1 MAYTP
6 SYNSLRIAYG
16 TRQLRVGKC
25 MAVKAGSDGTTG
37 PKRLMPVL
45 FIGVFMSA
53 LDTAIVGPAIPVLR
67 ETFGVDNRMVGLV
80 MSVFVLFSLCST
92 ALMANLSD
100 RYGRKPIY
108 LFSVCLF
115 ALGSLLI
122 ALSPSFWMVVASR
135 AIQGLGAGGITPTA
149 SAVVGDVFKPE
160 QRGKML
166 GLIGATYGMAFVLGP
181 PLASGLM
188 LVSSWRWIFLI
199 NLPIAAAI
207 LYLGAQ
213 VLPARRAD
221 TTQAPLDLRGIVLTF
236 VLLAALVLG
245 ITRVLDPLLDAALG
259 VTLWPL
265 LLLGAAMLLALLVV
279 VEKRAQAPLIPIA
292 LLTQRQLATTYALAA
307 GAGFGMGSVI
317 FLTSIATHAYG
328 VTSQHA
334 GFVLLPLV
342 LCSMFGSMGSG
353 RLLNRTGARS
363 MLLLGFA
370 MLGLGYGLS
379 ALTGYGLWLFL
390 LASMPVGLGIGIVV
404 GGALRSIAI
413 DEAPVAVRA
422 SAQGLIN
429 ICTAIGTLVA
439 AASIS
444 AMADLAGG
452 GTQGFGLAYAMVAA
466 LMLGMLL
473 LTLGLRK
480 KAEVALQTA

>member
-1 MAYTP
+1 MSVT
-6 SYNSLRIAYG
+6 
-16 TRQLRVGKC
+16 
-25 MAVKAGSDGTTG
+25 AGSDADTS
-37 PKRLMPVL
+37 PKRLVPVL
-45 FIGVFMSA
+45 FIGVFMAA

-67 ETFGVDNRMVGLV
+67 ETFAVDNRAVGLV

-100 RYGRKPIY
+100 RYGRRPIY
-108 LFSVCLF
+108 LFSVSMF

-135 AIQGLGAGGITPTA
+135 AIQGVGAGGITPTA
-149 SAVVGDVFKPE
+149 SAVVGDVFAPE

-188 LVSSWRWIFLI
+188 LLASWHWIFLL
-199 NLPIAAAI
+199 NLPIAAVI
-207 LYLGAQ
+207 LYLGAK
-213 VLPARRAD
+213 VLPAQRVATEQPR
-221 TTQAPLDLRGIVLTF
+221 LDLTGIALTF
-236 VLLAALVLG
+236 GLLAALVLG
-245 ITRVLDPLLDAALG
+245 ITRMLDPVLDPVLG
-259 VTLWPL
+259 ITLWPWL
-265 LLLGAAMLLALLVV
+265 LLAAAVLLAMLVA
-279 VEKRAQAPLIPIA
+279 VETRTQAPLIPMFLFA
-292 LLTQRQLATTYALAA
+292 KRQLATTYLLAG

-328 VTSQHA
+328 VTAQHA

-342 LCSMFGSMGSG
+342 VCSMLGSGGGG
-353 RLLNRTGARS
+353 RLLNRLGART
-363 MLLLGFA
+363 MVLLGFA
-370 MLGLGYGLS
+370 NLALGYGLS

-390 LASMPVGLGIGIVV
+390 LASVPTGLGIGIVV

-422 SAQGLIN
+422 AAQGLIN
-429 ICTAIGTLVA
+429 ICTAIGTLIA

-444 AMADLAGG
+444 AMADLGGG
-452 GTQGFGLAYAMVAA
+452 GTAGFSQAYVAVSA
-466 LMLGMLL
+466 LMLAMLCAAL
-473 LTLGLRK
+473 ALRK
-480 KAEVALQTA
+480 KTDPDLQTA

>member
-1 MAYTP
+1 MSVT
-6 SYNSLRIAYG
+6 
-16 TRQLRVGKC
+16 
-25 MAVKAGSDGTTG
+25 AGSDADTS
-37 PKRLMPVL
+37 PKRLVPVL
-45 FIGVFMSA
+45 FIGVFMAA

-67 ETFGVDNRMVGLV
+67 ETFAVDNRAVGLV

-100 RYGRKPIY
+100 RYGRRPIY
-108 LFSVCLF
+108 LFSVSMF

-135 AIQGLGAGGITPTA
+135 AIQGVGAGGITPTA
-149 SAVVGDVFKPE
+149 SAVVGDVFAPE

-188 LVSSWRWIFLI
+188 LLASWHWIFLL
-199 NLPIAAAI
+199 NLPIAAVI
-207 LYLGAQ
+207 LYLGAK
-213 VLPARRAD
+213 VLPAQRVATAQPR
-221 TTQAPLDLRGIVLTF
+221 LDLTGIALTF
-236 VLLAALVLG
+236 GLLAALVLG
-245 ITRVLDPLLDAALG
+245 ITRMLDPVLDPVLG
-259 VTLWPL
+259 ITLWPWL
-265 LLLGAAMLLALLVV
+265 LLAAAVLLAMLVA
-279 VEKRAQAPLIPIA
+279 VETRTQAPLIPMFLFA
-292 LLTQRQLATTYALAA
+292 KRQLATTYLLAG

-328 VTSQHA
+328 VTAQHA

-342 LCSMFGSMGSG
+342 VCSMLGSGGGG
-353 RLLNRTGARS
+353 RLLNRLGART
-363 MLLLGFA
+363 MVLLGFA
-370 MLGLGYGLS
+370 NLALGYGLS

-390 LASMPVGLGIGIVV
+390 LASVPTGLGIGIVV

-422 SAQGLIN
+422 AAQGLIN
-429 ICTAIGTLVA
+429 ICTAIGTLIA

-444 AMADLAGG
+444 AMADLGGG
-452 GTQGFGLAYAMVAA
+452 GTAGFSQAYVAVSA
-466 LMLGMLL
+466 LMLAMLCAAL
-473 LTLGLRK
+473 ALRK
-480 KAEVALQTA
+480 KTDPDLQTA